1 MVKSFCIY
9 FLFIVCIPFIHGQG
23 EMYDKEDDYLKILK
37 DENSTLTKGD
47 KIGLYT
53 DLGKINIHTKK
64 YSQALIYLLKAK
76 NLNKEDSSQYSH
88 YYAAFG
94 ILFKELQT
102 TSIAIEYYKKAY
114 YSDITDLRKYFQ
126 ASTIGALYLNINQ
139 LDSAI
144 LYFKHQLKAA
154 VNLSDYIAI
163 ASSYNNI
170 GIAYSRNKDQKK
182 ALSYFYKALQIMDEN
197 KSKKSENFAGEKVSF
212 LNNVQSNIGQSFV
225 LLNQYQKALNYIEPI
240 YSFNGNYLKNRLFLE
255 RDLVQCYLK
264 LNRIIEAKKIV
275 STLKPFYNKFSKLAS
290 LDFLNI
296 ELKISIYEKN
306 YLKSSKLI
314 VQIDKIQ
321 KLIDLDNTISNDVM
335 NGIVSQLLISES
347 KTKLNN
353 EKRQKNHLA
362 KMVQME
368 KKENIFITFLL
379 IAICLI
385 FIIIAYLYAQFSK
398 NKRKQNQLEKDL
410 FQLEDEKQKF
420 KIKAQENYL
429 TEFAIEN
436 NFKKEYSKE
445 LLKNLNHLMAV
456 EEDVIKKEIKNLI
469 FELKNKD
476 LSDKNVE
483 ELNNESELLLFNF
496 KTILTQLHPNLNKSD
511 IELCSLL
518 KLNLSNKEI
527 AAHKNVTDDSIKI
540 FKNRLKKKLNLNH
553 DQNLNSYIS
562 NV

>member
-1 MVKSFCIY
+1 MN
-9 FLFIVCIPFIHGQG
+9 
-23 EMYDKEDDYLKILK
+23 KI
-37 DENSTLTKGD
+37 
-47 KIGLYT
+47 
-53 DLGKINIHTKK
+53 
-64 YSQALIYLLKAK
+64 
-76 NLNKEDSSQYSH
+76 
-88 YYAAFG
+88 
-94 ILFKELQT
+94 
-102 TSIAIEYYKKAY
+102 
-114 YSDITDLRKYFQ
+114 
-126 ASTIGALYLNINQ
+126 
-139 LDSAI
+139 
-144 LYFKHQLKAA
+144 
-154 VNLSDYIAI
+154 
-163 ASSYNNI
+163 
-170 GIAYSRNKDQKK
+170 
-182 ALSYFYKALQIMDEN
+182 
-197 KSKKSENFAGEKVSF
+197 
-212 LNNVQSNIGQSFV
+212 
-225 LLNQYQKALNYIEPI
+225 
-240 YSFNGNYLKNRLFLE
+240 
-255 RDLVQCYLK
+255 
-264 LNRIIEAKKIV
+264 
-275 STLKPFYNKFSKLAS
+275 KLA
-290 LDFLNI
+290 
-296 ELKISIYEKN
+296 
-306 YLKSSKLI
+306 
-314 VQIDKIQ
+314 
-321 KLIDLDNTISNDVM
+321 IDLDNTISNDVM

-469 FELKNKD
+469 FELKNKE

-483 ELNNESELLLFNF
+483 ELNNQSELLLFNF
-496 KTILTQLHPNLNKSD
+496 KTILIQLHPNLNKSD

-540 FKNRLKKKLNLNH
+540 FKNRLKKKLNLNT

>member
-1 MVKSFCIY
+1 MVKLLLLFFFSISIMSIY
-9 FLFIVCIPFIHGQG
+9 GQG
-23 EMYDKEDDYLKILK
+23 EIYDKEDDYLKILK
-37 DENSTLTKGD
+37 NENSTLTKGH

-88 YYAAFG
+88 YYVALG
-94 ILFKELQT
+94 ELFKELQA
-102 TSIAIEYYKKAY
+102 TSVAIEYYKKAY
-114 YSDITDLRKYFQ
+114 YSDINDLGKYFQ
-126 ASTIGALYLNINQ
+126 AGNIGLYLNVNQ

-197 KSKKSENFAGEKVSF
+197 KSKKSENFEGEKVSF
-212 LNNVQSNIGQSFV
+212 LNNVQSNIGQSFA
-225 LLNQYQKALNYIEPI
+225 LLDQYQKALNYIEPI

-429 TEFAIEN
+429 TEFVIEN

-456 EEDVIKKEIKNLI
+456 EEDNIKKEIKNLI
-469 FELKNKD
+469 FELKNKE
-476 LSDKNVE
+476 LTDKNVE
-483 ELNNESELLLFNF
+483 ELNNQSELLLINF
-496 KTILTQLHPNLNKSD
+496 KTNLIQLHPNLNKSD

-540 FKNRLKKKLNLNH
+540 FKNRLKKKLNLNT

-562 NV
+562 KV

>member
-1 MVKSFCIY
+1 MVKLLLLFFFSISIMSIY
-9 FLFIVCIPFIHGQG
+9 GQG
-23 EMYDKEDDYLKILK
+23 EIYDKEDDYLKILK

-88 YYAAFG
+88 YYVALG
-94 ILFKELQT
+94 ELFKELQA
-102 TSIAIEYYKKAY
+102 TSVAIEYYKKAY
-114 YSDITDLRKYFQ
+114 YSDINDLGKYFQ
-126 ASTIGALYLNINQ
+126 AGNIGLYLNVNQ

-212 LNNVQSNIGQSFV
+212 LNNVQSNIGQSFA
-225 LLNQYQKALNYIEPI
+225 LLDQYQKALNYIEPI

-540 FKNRLKKKLNLNH
+540 FKNRLKKKLNLNT

-562 NV
+562 KV

>member
-1 MVKSFCIY
+1 M
-9 FLFIVCIPFIHGQG
+9 
-23 EMYDKEDDYLKILK
+23 
-37 DENSTLTKGD
+37 
-47 KIGLYT
+47 
-53 DLGKINIHTKK
+53 
-64 YSQALIYLLKAK
+64 
-76 NLNKEDSSQYSH
+76 
-88 YYAAFG
+88 
-94 ILFKELQT
+94 
-102 TSIAIEYYKKAY
+102 
-114 YSDITDLRKYFQ
+114 
-126 ASTIGALYLNINQ
+126 
-139 LDSAI
+139 
-144 LYFKHQLKAA
+144 
-154 VNLSDYIAI
+154 
-163 ASSYNNI
+163 
-170 GIAYSRNKDQKK
+170 
-182 ALSYFYKALQIMDEN
+182 
-197 KSKKSENFAGEKVSF
+197 
-212 LNNVQSNIGQSFV
+212 
-225 LLNQYQKALNYIEPI
+225 
-240 YSFNGNYLKNRLFLE
+240 
-255 RDLVQCYLK
+255 
-264 LNRIIEAKKIV
+264 NRIIEAKKIV
-275 STLKPFYNKFSKLAS
+275 STLKSFYNKFSKLAS

-306 YLKSSKLI
+306 YLKSSELI
-314 VQIDKIQ
+314 DEIQKIQ
-321 KLIDLDNTISNDVM
+321 KLMELEKTISNDVM

-469 FELKNKD
+469 FELKNKE

-483 ELNNESELLLFNF
+483 ELNNQSELLLFNF
-496 KTILTQLHPNLNKSD
+496 KTILIQLHPNLNKSD

-540 FKNRLKKKLNLNH
+540 FKNRLKKKLNLNT

-562 NV
+562 KV